1 MQNKSIWHTADE
13 KPNDEIGMVVYYSK
27 EYDGELL
34 VGYYNTEYEDF
45 RPLDEYYCEEK
56 TVKKWCYLNDLLAL
70 ETENKDLSDKIGK
83 LEIELDRTR
92 KALEIAVD
100 ALKELKETVSNTEQ
114 ELDMT
119 IQAANALDQITALK
133 QKDK

>member
-1 MQNKSIWHTADE
+1 MQNKSIWHTEDE
-13 KPNDEIGMVVYYSK
+13 KPNDGFGMVVYYSK
-27 EYDGELL
+27 EYDEELL

-83 LEIELDRTR
+83 LETELERTR
-92 KALEIAVD
+92 KALDVAVD
-100 ALKELKETVSNTEQ
+100 ALKGIKNGREPICLGTSMDINE
-114 ELDMT
+114 
-119 IQAANALDQITALK
+119 ALEQITALE
-133 QKDK
+133 QKD